1 MLQFSPPRSSC
12 FRFRR
17 GHLLDYGL
25 QQFAQ
30 KAFALLDELTGVLG
44 LLRQEKKEEIDAE
57 LQKLIDERAAARKA
71 KDWATADAIRD
82 KLAEMKVV
90 VVDTKDGISWHYAE

>member
-1 MLQFSPPRSSC
+1 TKE
-12 FRFRR
+12 
-17 GHLLDYGL
+17 
-25 QQFAQ
+25 FAQ

-71 KDWATADAIRD
+71 KDWATADRIRD
-82 KLAEMKVV
+82 ELAARGITLK
-90 VVDTKDGISWHYAE
+90 DTPQGVQVIRS